1 MDLSCHFLTLSTELL
16 IEILSYLPATDLLS
30 VQRTCRT
37 LRDVVASTSYF
48 QYILRT
54 HIAGVDDFLPSD
66 FPYPERLELLQR
78 HEQSWNDLN
87 LTLFTECVAEIS
99 FIDEFF
105 LQGGYLIHADTDF
118 TRLVLA
124 YRYTDLCSAVQGE
137 ELDWV
142 HISIDNGLDFI
153 LSATAFAVDQD
164 LMVAIRFGVLIPS

>member
-1 MDLSCHFLTLSTELL
+1 MDLSCHFLNLSTELL

-30 VQRTCRT
+30 VRRTCRT

-54 HIAGVDDFLPSD
+54 HITGVDDFLPSD

-87 LTLFTECVAEIS
+87 LNLFTECVAEIS

-105 LQGGYLIHADTDF
+105 LQGGYLIHTHF
-118 TRLVLA
+118 MRLVLA
-124 YRYTDLCSAVQGE
+124 YGYTDLCSAIQGE

-153 LSATAFAVDQD
+153 LSTTAFAVDQD
-164 LMVAIRFGVLIPS
+164 LMVAIRFGVLSK